1 MKSSISKAQTHED
14 IGEYWGTHD
23 LAEHWD
29 ETNPAEFEVDIKSE
43 VKIIKNTFAPL
54 SERF

>member
-14 IGEYWGTHD
+14 IGEYWDTHD
-23 LAEHWD
+23 LAELWD
-29 ETNPAEFEVDIKSE
+29 EKKPAEFKVDIQSE